1 MIKIN
6 SIHGVASQSF
16 FTKNYQFFLPY
27 STPGAHESDSC
38 EKSYLADGRIITV
51 KGRRQS
57 FIVHLNLI
65 SVGIEL

>member
-6 SIHGVASQSF
+6 SIHGVALKSF

-27 STPGAHESDSC
+27 STPGTHESDSC
-38 EKSYLADGRIITV
+38 EMSYLADGRIITV
-51 KGRRQS
+51 KGRTKS
-57 FIVHLNLI
+57 FLVHLYLI